1 MSGPDDSDRLAEAIR
16 LLERSGIIDFNG
28 HVSLRRPDGGLSI
41 NSGRSNRARV
51 TAVDIVT
58 VDRDGAVPPGTER
71 PPMEL
76 PLHAEIYRARPD
88 VQAIVHAHPQWSTLL
103 SMTGRPYEPVFAQGA
118 LPGRVPIFPE
128 MSSVNTGDR
137 GRRVAAALG
146 DGRTLMLR
154 SHGTVVVGGDLLEA
168 TVLAIYLEENARRQ
182 CQAALLGP
190 YHVLNEDEVR
200 EAHQNLWKPGL
211 FAKAWEYYLSK
222 AG

>member
-1 MSGPDDSDRLAEAIR
+1 MSGLGDADRLVEAIR

-28 HVSLRRPDGGLSI
+28 HVSLRQADGGLSI
-41 NSGRSNRARV
+41 NSGRSNRACV
-51 TAVDIVT
+51 TAADIVT
-58 VDRDGAVPPGTER
+58 VDRNGAVPSGTER

-103 SMTGRPYEPVFAQGA
+103 SMTGRPYEPVFAQGT
-118 LPGRVPIFPE
+118 LPGHVPIFPDTF
-128 MSSVNTGDR
+128 SVNTGDR

-146 DGRTLMLR
+146 DGRALMLR

-168 TVLAIYLEENARRQ
+168 TVLALYLEDNARRQ

-190 YHVLNEDEVR
+190 YHVLSEGEVR
-200 EAHQNLWKPGL
+200 EAHANLWKPSL